1 MPRKTK
7 QMNKV
12 PLLIFMMISL
22 SCFSQRK
29 NIIARDYSH
38 FQLTLEKDTIDF
50 VVADTNFNFK
60 KPILLFCQGSQ
71 PVPLFFDFPDQGI
84 IPVTLN
90 NFDVGE
96 MTKNYHVVVI
106 SMPKT
111 PVIVGLDHLNKS
123 YNYVLDTTQEYSY
136 SPEFVKAD
144 YLDNYV
150 SRANQ
155 VLKFLNKQKWVD
167 NKQLVVAGHSQGSHV
182 AMGIAH
188 SNKKVTHLG
197 LFGFNPLGRIDQY
210 IRSARKQAETGE
222 ITWKEA
228 DSIQKS
234 RFNEYKMY
242 YEPDSVKNG
251 AFAKS
256 WKSFSKSQ
264 LNELINLKIPVYVAY
279 GSNDINSDFCDLLPL
294 YFIEKGKSNYKVIR
308 YPNLEHNFFP
318 INKDG
323 IPDYQNGKWYWVMND
338 FVFWTFQ

>member
-1 MPRKTK
+1 
-7 QMNKV
+7 MNMKIQIC
-12 PLLIFMMISL
+12 LIFLLLKLNVILFAQVS
-22 SCFSQRK
+22 SPK
-29 NIIARDYSH
+29 IADGYTH
-38 FQLTLEKDTIDF
+38 FQIKLKNDTIDF
-50 VVADTNFNFK
+50 VVAETNFAVK

-71 PVPLFFDFPDQGI
+71 PVPLFFDFPEQGI

-90 NFDVGE
+90 NFDVNE
-96 MTKNYHVVVI
+96 MKKKYHIAVI

-111 PVIVGLDHLNKS
+111 PVTVGLDHLNKS
-123 YNYVLDTTQEYSY
+123 YNYVIDTTQEYSY

-144 YLDNYV
+144 YRDNYV
-150 SRANQ
+150 FRANQ
-155 VLKFLNKQKWVD
+155 VLKFLSKQKWVD

-182 AMGIAH
+182 ALGIAN

-210 IRSARKQAETGE
+210 IRSARKQAEAGE

-242 YEPDSVKNG
+242 YEPDSDKKG
-251 AFAKS
+251 EFANS

-338 FVFWTFQ
+338 FVFWTYE

>member
-1 MPRKTK
+1 MTQKF
-7 QMNKV
+7 
-12 PLLIFMMISL
+12 LLTIFTIVTSIG
-22 SCFSQRK
+22 FSQNNVK
-29 NIIARDYSH
+29 GTSYSH
-38 FQLTLEKDTIDF
+38 FQLKLKKDTIDF
-50 VVADTNFNFK
+50 VIADTNLTIK

-96 MTKNYHVVVI
+96 MKKKYYVVVI

-155 VLKFLNKQKWVD
+155 VLKFLSKQKWVD
-167 NKQLVVAGHSQGSHV
+167 KNQLVVAGHSQGSHV
-182 AMGIAH
+182 ALGIAH
-188 SNKKVTHLG
+188 SNKNVTQLG

-210 IRSARKQAETGE
+210 IRSARKQAEAGE

-242 YEPDSVKNG
+242 YEPVSDKKA
-251 AFAKS
+251 AFANS

-264 LNELINLKIPVYVAY
+264 LNELVNLKIPVYVAY
-279 GSNDINSDFCDLLPL
+279 GSNDINTDFCDLLPL

-318 INKDG
+318 VNKDG
-323 IPDYQNGKWYWVMND
+323 IPDYQNGKWYWVMNE